1 MPESGPSGFVRG
13 AAVMY
18 VPTAILTTTPTLA
31 AAIMAAVAAVA
42 KLLFDRLADPR
53 RINMKAS

>member
-18 VPTAILTTTPTLA
+18 VPTAILTLTPTFSNGRPDCSEPA
-31 AAIMAAVAAVA
+31 S
-42 KLLFDRLADPR
+42 ADSARGEP
-53 RINMKAS
+53 